1 MKKSILSL
9 LREVVNEKGSYSL
22 EKKVLQRAACKK
34 HLDIVEKAD
43 RKKKF
48 TESLIKLEERGKISI
63 ENSIVSL
70 KQKIAQDDD
79 TTAATAAA
87 NAVALQSADE
97 VKSSKKRK
105 LKEDSLIDA
114 PAVDMKRAVPDKSS
128 SKEEKI
134 LETTATGETDSSP
147 NAKKVYPPMEAQTG
161 NNTILLFYAYCV
173 PIMSRGDHPNTTV
186 TSYTYITSC
195 YIIYHQMYDYAFLA
209 EQMSL
214 YHLLH
219 TSAF

>member
-9 LREVVNEKGSYSL
+9 LREEVNEKGSYSL

-43 RKKKF
+43 RKLKF

-70 KQKIAQDDD
+70 KQKIARQDDD
-79 TTAATAAA
+79 TAAVTAAA
-87 NAVALQSADE
+87 NAVALQSTDV
-97 VKSSKKRK
+97 VKRTKKRK

-114 PAVDMKRAVPDKSS
+114 PTVDIKRAVYDKSS
-128 SKEEKI
+128 SEEEKI

-173 PIMSRGDHPNTTV
+173 PIMSRGDHPHTAV
-186 TSYTYITSC
+186 TSSTYITSC
-195 YIIYHQMYDYAFLA
+195 CIISMH
-209 EQMSL
+209 L
-214 YHLLH
+214 YCIV
-219 TSAF
+219 S

>member
-9 LREVVNEKGSYSL
+9 LREEVNEKGSYSL

-48 TESLIKLEERGKISI
+48 TESLLKLEERGKIFI

-70 KQKIAQDDD
+70 KQKVAKQDDD
-79 TTAATAAA
+79 TAAVTAAAAA
-87 NAVALQSADE
+87 NAVALQSPDE
-97 VKSSKKRK
+97 VKISKKRK
-105 LKEDSLIDA
+105 LKEDSLIDV
-114 PAVDMKRAVPDKSS
+114 PAVDIKRALAEKSCG
-128 SKEEKI
+128 KEEKI
-134 LETTATGETDSSP
+134 LETPSTDETDSSP
-147 NAKKVYPPMEAQTG
+147 NAKKIYPPMEAQTG

-186 TSYTYITSC
+186 TSCTYIASF
-195 YIIYHQMYDYAFLA
+195 YIISMHHMYVLCRLYDILFLLR
-209 EQMSL
+209 Q
-214 YHLLH
+214 
-219 TSAF
+219 

>member
-9 LREVVNEKGSYSL
+9 LREEVNEKGSYSL

-43 RKKKF
+43 RKLKF
-48 TESLIKLEERGKISI
+48 TESLIKLEKRGKISI

-70 KQKIAQDDD
+70 KQKIARQDDD
-79 TTAATAAA
+79 TAAVTAAA
-87 NAVALQSADE
+87 NAVALQSTDE
-97 VKSSKKRK
+97 VKRSKKRK

-114 PAVDMKRAVPDKSS
+114 PTVDIKRAVYDKSS
-128 SKEEKI
+128 SEEEKI

-173 PIMSRGDHPNTTV
+173 PIMSRGDHPHTAV
-186 TSYTYITSC
+186 TSSTYITSC
-195 YIIYHQMYDYAFLA
+195 CIISMH
-209 EQMSL
+209 L
-214 YHLLH
+214 YCIV
-219 TSAF
+219 S

>member
-9 LREVVNEKGSYSL
+9 LREEVNEKGSYSL

-43 RKKKF
+43 RKLKF

-70 KQKIAQDDD
+70 KQKIARQDDD
-79 TTAATAAA
+79 TAAVTAAA
-87 NAVALQSADE
+87 NAVALQSTDV
-97 VKSSKKRK
+97 VKRSKKRK

-114 PAVDMKRAVPDKSS
+114 PTVDIKRAVYDKSS
-128 SKEEKI
+128 SEEEKI

-173 PIMSRGDHPNTTV
+173 PIMSRGDHPHTAV
-186 TSYTYITSC
+186 TSSTYITSC
-195 YIIYHQMYDYAFLA
+195 CIISMH
-209 EQMSL
+209 L
-214 YHLLH
+214 YCIV
-219 TSAF
+219 S

>member
-9 LREVVNEKGSYSL
+9 LREEVNEKGSYSL
-22 EKKVLQRAACKK
+22 DKKVLQRAACKK
-34 HLDIVEKAD
+34 HLDIVDKAD

-63 ENSIVSL
+63 EDSIVSL
-70 KQKIAQDDD
+70 KQKVAKQDDD
-79 TTAATAAA
+79 TA
-87 NAVALQSADE
+87 NAVTLQSADE

-114 PAVDMKRAVPDKSS
+114 PAVDIKRALTEKSC

-134 LETTATGETDSSP
+134 VTPATDETDSSA

-186 TSYTYITSC
+186 TSCILYIY
-195 YIIYHQMYDYAFLA
+195 YIMFHHINASIF
-209 EQMSL
+209 
-214 YHLLH
+214 
-219 TSAF
+219 

>member
-9 LREVVNEKGSYSL
+9 LREEVNEKGSYSL

-43 RKKKF
+43 RKLKF

-70 KQKIAQDDD
+70 KQKIARQDDD
-79 TTAATAAA
+79 TAAVTAAA
-87 NAVALQSADE
+87 NAVALQSTDE
-97 VKSSKKRK
+97 VKRSKKRK

-114 PAVDMKRAVPDKSS
+114 PTVDIKRAVYDKSS
-128 SKEEKI
+128 SEEEKI

-173 PIMSRGDHPNTTV
+173 PIMSRGDHPHTAV
-186 TSYTYITSC
+186 TSSTYITSC
-195 YIIYHQMYDYAFLA
+195 CIISMH
-209 EQMSL
+209 L
-214 YHLLH
+214 YCIV
-219 TSAF
+219 S

>member
-9 LREVVNEKGSYSL
+9 LREEVNEKGSYSL

-34 HLDIVEKAD
+34 HLDIVDKAD

-48 TESLIKLEERGKISI
+48 TESLLKLEERGKISI
-63 ENSIVSL
+63 EDSIVSL
-70 KQKIAQDDD
+70 KQKVAKQDDD
-79 TTAATAAA
+79 TTAATAAAAAAAAA

-105 LKEDSLIDA
+105 LKEDSLIDV
-114 PAVDMKRAVPDKSS
+114 PAVDIKRALTEKSC

-134 LETTATGETDSSP
+134 VTPATDETDNSP
-147 NAKKVYPPMEAQTG
+147 NAKKIYPPIEAQTG

-186 TSYTYITSC
+186 TSYILFIYYVMLHHIHASIFYI
-195 YIIYHQMYDYAFLA
+195 ML
-209 EQMSL
+209 
-214 YHLLH
+214 
-219 TSAF
+219 

>member
-9 LREVVNEKGSYSL
+9 LREEVNEKGSYSL

-48 TESLIKLEERGKISI
+48 TESLLKLEERGKISI
-63 ENSIVSL
+63 EDSIVSL
-70 KQKIAQDDD
+70 KQKTAKQDDD
-79 TTAATAAA
+79 TVAATAVAA
-87 NAVALQSADE
+87 ASAVGLQSADE

-105 LKEDSLIDA
+105 LKEDGLIDT
-114 PAVDMKRAVPDKSS
+114 PAVDIKRALTEKSCS
-128 SKEEKI
+128 RDEKI
-134 LETTATGETDSSP
+134 VTPATDETDNSA
-147 NAKKVYPPMEAQTG
+147 NAKKIYPPMEAQTG

-186 TSYTYITSC
+186 TSYILYIY
-195 YIIYHQMYDYAFLA
+195 YIMLHHIYV
-209 EQMSL
+209 
-214 YHLLH
+214 
-219 TSAF
+219 